1 MGLLDG
7 VTIMVVDTETTGF
20 DPAKGDRLVEVA
32 RVTIANGRAGETW
45 SSLVHP
51 GRAIPPDAA
60 KIHGITD
67 AMVAGAPR
75 YAEVGRA
82 LREQIGDH
90 PIAFHNAPFDLP
102 FLVHLFREAGA
113 PPLVNPVLDTLGLA
127 RGLWGVGSNGLGAVA
142 QKLGVTAGTAHR
154 ALGDATTTANVL
166 LELVSRWEAKFA
178 TRSFAELAAESLD
191 IMRKT
196 SRPRR

>member
-7 VTIMVVDTETTGF
+7 LTVMVVDTETTGF
-20 DPAKGDRLVEVA
+20 DPSKGDRLVEVA
-32 RVTIANGRAGETW
+32 RVTIANGAAADTW
-45 SSLVHP
+45 SSLLHP

-60 KIHGITD
+60 RIHGITD
-67 AMVAGAPR
+67 AMVAKAPR
-75 YAEVGRA
+75 YAEVGLA

-90 PIAFHNAPFDLP
+90 PIVFHNAPFDLP

-113 PPLVNPVLDTLGLA
+113 PPLMNPVVDTLGLA

-142 QKLGVTAGTAHR
+142 QKLKVAAGTAHR
-154 ALGDATTTANVL
+154 ALGDATTTAGVL
-166 LELVSRWEAKFA
+166 LALVPLWERDKNV
-178 TRSFAELAAESLD
+178 RSLAELAAASQD
-191 IMRKT
+191 VMRLT